1 MDGDLSVDYLG
12 DGYYALFRDNGVRR
26 IIECVAPR
34 VTDIFRS
41 VARRFGHDHPV
52 EMSYTAHLIFKLEA
66 GIDFSTELGDQ
77 LGDELGDQLGDPA
90 EADVEGDDF
99 GMFDSK
105 EY

>member
-12 DGYYALFRDNGVRR
+12 DGYYALFRDNGDRR

-34 VTDIFRS
+34 VTDIFRT

-66 GIDFSTELGDQ
+66 GIDFSTELGD
-77 LGDELGDQLGDPA
+77 PA
-90 EADVEGDDF
+90 EADLEGDDF

>member
-12 DGYYALFRDNGVRR
+12 DGYYALFRDNGDRR

-34 VTDIFRS
+34 VTDIFRT

-66 GIDFSTELGDQ
+66 GIDFATELGDQ
-77 LGDELGDQLGDPA
+77 LEDQLGDPA

>member
-12 DGYYALFRDNGVRR
+12 DGYYALFRDNGDRR

-34 VTDIFRS
+34 VTDIFRI

-52 EMSYTAHLIFKLEA
+52 EMSYTAHLIFKIEA
-66 GIDFSTELGDQ
+66 GIDFGSE
-77 LGDELGDQLGDPA
+77 LGDPA

-99 GMFDSK
+99 GKFDSK

>member
-12 DGYYALFRDNGVRR
+12 DGYYALFRDNGDRR

-34 VTDIFRS
+34 VTDIFRT

-66 GIDFSTELGDQ
+66 GIDFSTELGD
-77 LGDELGDQLGDPA
+77 PA

>member
-12 DGYYALFRDNGVRR
+12 DGYYALFRDNGDRR

-34 VTDIFRS
+34 VTDIFRN

-52 EMSYTAHLIFKLEA
+52 EMSYTAHLVFKIEA
-66 GIDFSTELGDQ
+66 GIDFSSDLE
-77 LGDELGDQLGDPA
+77 DPA
-90 EADVEGDDF
+90 QADVQSDIDD
-99 GMFDSK
+99 GGSYDSK